1 METYI
6 CWAHDAAYL
15 LHGVQVW
22 TQSTMHS
29 EDLLVDD
36 GCDWEAVEAVC
47 EGLPQLDV
55 VSSFAFIVES
65 VNTIDRS
72 AFVVSTK
79 DEEILWIFD
88 LVCQEQADCLQRLL
102 ATVHVVA
109 KEEVVRLRWEAAIL
123 EETEQ
128 VVVLAM
134 DITTYLESVSWH
146 A

>member
-1 METYI
+1 
-6 CWAHDAAYL
+6 
-15 LHGVQVW
+15 
-22 TQSTMHS
+22 MHS

-36 GCDWEAVEAVC
+36 GCNWEAVEAVC

-88 LVCQEQADCLQRLL
+88 LVCQKQADCLERLL

-109 KEEVVRLRWEAAIL
+109 KEEVVRLRWEATIL

-134 DITTYLESVSWH
+134 NITAYLDYVSKH
-146 A
+146 TSGEFSRHTLMGASSSRRIG